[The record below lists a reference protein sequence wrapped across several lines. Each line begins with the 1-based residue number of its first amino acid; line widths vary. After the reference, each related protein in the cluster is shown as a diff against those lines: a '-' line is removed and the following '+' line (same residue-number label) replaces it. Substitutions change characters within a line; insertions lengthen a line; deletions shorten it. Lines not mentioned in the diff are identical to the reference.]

1 MSICQKA
8 AKSLQHSAAKTVR
21 RVICQCERTRL
32 QYLPAADFY
41 LELNRF
47 YQADNSTKTCGVS
60 GELTVLVEARPR
72 ANVVGI
78 PPEPE
83 KPKTCS
89 ACVNKIECNL
99 LLDSDH
105 LRTCRWNYQA
115 KQCENIP
122 DDYHKL
128 TATYEQVPQ
137 ESESE
142 KTKQTKQLQEIHKK
156 QEEYLNLG
164 RCGGKP
170 QPSCENTINGLRDCR
185 SFPQRSD
192 NKCFRSKMTDAS
204 DLLRNTFCG
213 SGWTRTSGGSPVKLI
228 NSSFYFGIFHVALK
242 LTKNWAN
249 RNGTAFSLVDVT
261 NLSSTS

>member
-89 ACVNKIECNL
+89 ACVNKKECNL

-128 TATYEQVPQ
+128 TATYEQVRIR
-137 ESESE
+137 
-142 KTKQTKQLQEIHKK
+142 K
-156 QEEYLNLG
+156 
-164 RCGGKP
+164 
-170 QPSCENTINGLRDCR
+170 D
-185 SFPQRSD
+185 
-192 NKCFRSKMTDAS
+192 
-204 DLLRNTFCG
+204 
-213 SGWTRTSGGSPVKLI
+213 
-228 NSSFYFGIFHVALK
+228 
-242 LTKNWAN
+242 
-249 RNGTAFSLVDVT
+249 
-261 NLSSTS
+261 